1 MNEEKEHIEDLQIRS
16 DEVQEILSHVPNWMI
31 RWGITL
37 IFILLSL
44 FLFLSW
50 MIKYPDKIVGTTT
63 LTTEQPPIKLITKTA
78 GEIEYIRFKKNET
91 VHKNDEIAV
100 IQSTLTQEARN
111 FLKEEIKS
119 IQQALESQTLAKI
132 KLTATEH
139 TFGELQ
145 ANYVALT
152 TAIKNYQYLINE
164 DNTAFNIRNT
174 SKQIKNQQNLQ
185 AILKSEILNNENLL
199 KNAKKKYESDKVLY
213 QKGVISQA
221 DLFERQKVYE
231 SAVSQINS
239 LKQNQIS
246 TEISITDLQKQL
258 NDLEFNYNQKKKDFL
273 LEINNQISII
283 ENTLSDW
290 RRGYEIKSPING
302 KLVYLE
308 NVVTNDYVEA
318 GKALFAV
325 VPKNQDYI
333 AYLKIPKA
341 GFGKVKIDQKVMLKI
356 DNYPYQEYGQLLGKV
371 NHISLIANEDNY
383 LVQVKLTNGLKTT
396 YNKEIN
402 YTPEMSG
409 TAEIITEDL
418 RITDRIF
425 NQFRKTFDR

>member
-1 MNEEKEHIEDLQIRS
+1 MVEENEHIEDLQIRS

-37 IFILLSL
+37 IFILLGL

-63 LTTEQPPIKLITKTA
+63 LTKEQPPIKLITKTA
-78 GEIEYIRFKKNET
+78 GEIETIHFEKNAT
-91 VHKNDEIAV
+91 VHENDEIAV
-100 IQSTLTQEARN
+100 IQSTLSQEARN
-111 FLKEEIKS
+111 FLKDEITN
-119 IQQALESQTLAKI
+119 IQQAVASQTLAQI
-132 KLTATEH
+132 HLESTEY

-152 TAIKNYQYLINE
+152 TAIKNYQYLINK
-164 DNTAFNIRNT
+164 DNTAFNIANA

-185 AILKSEILNNENLL
+185 AILKSEVSNNENLL
-199 KNAKKKYESDKVLY
+199 KNAEKKYESDKVLY

-221 DLFERQKVYE
+221 ELFERQKTYE

-239 LKQNQIS
+239 LKQSQIS

-258 NDLEFNYNQKKKDFL
+258 NDLQFNYNQKKKDFL
-273 LEINNQISII
+273 LEINNQLSTI
-283 ENTLSDW
+283 ENTLSTW
-290 RRGYEIKSPING
+290 QRSYEIKSPMNG

-308 NVVTNDYVEA
+308 NVVTNDYVES

-325 VPKNQDYI
+325 VPENQNYI
-333 AYLKIPKA
+333 AYLKIPKT
-341 GFGKVKIDQKVMLKI
+341 GFGKVKLNQKVMLKI

-402 YTPEMSG
+402 YAPEMSG

-418 RITDRIF
+418 RIIDRIF
-425 NQFRKTFDR
+425 NQFRKVFDN